1 MKKEVCSYFVA
12 YLNIAIT
19 VCTCMWNGTQCQ
31 TVVGKRY
38 GGAVIDGTMI
48 DGMGCGEYTPRGD
61 RKCSHALTSCATVIH
76 NMAHISA
83 INEIGR

>member
-1 MKKEVCSYFVA
+1 MKKEVCSFFVP

-19 VCTCMWNGTQCQ
+19 VCTCMW
-31 TVVGKRY
+31 VVCKRY

-48 DGMGCGEYTPRGD
+48 DGMGCGEYTHRGYG
-61 RKCSHALTSCATVIH
+61 KCSHALRSCATVIH
-76 NMAHISA
+76 NMARVSA